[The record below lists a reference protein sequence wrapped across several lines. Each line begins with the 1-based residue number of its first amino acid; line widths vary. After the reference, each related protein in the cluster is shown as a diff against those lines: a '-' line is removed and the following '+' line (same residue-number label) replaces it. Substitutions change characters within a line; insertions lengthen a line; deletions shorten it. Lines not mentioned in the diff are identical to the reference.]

1 MLIKSIF
8 FILILGIS
16 FFANTQAR
24 FELGYSFGANA
35 TTSKTIKSDNMTWG
49 YYTPPLPST
58 WSNHWYLGWGNK
70 KDKIY
75 VVFDGG
81 GLGPT
86 FQVKSY
92 ANKYP
97 FDDNVSPDGSTNM
110 SVKTSIQGRARSNS
124 NLLKLSLLYKH
135 TLYFSKNF
143 YHKSVFGVG
152 YLKTRQAS
160 GGANFGSGQY
170 IDSLGWVEHGFIQD
184 KYEYFRLQNLYLT
197 FGYQLTYKIGNRWN
211 WNAQIMYNQGL
222 YKMIRWHTYRT
233 YSESLTGYTEFDEQW
248 SFTRLSY
255 FAFLTGVSYELPNKK
270 ERNAR
275 KHLD

>member
-1 MLIKSIF
+1 MLIKSVF
-8 FILILGIS
+8 YILIVGVS
-16 FFANTQAR
+16 FIANAQAR
-24 FELGYSFGANA
+24 FEFGYSFGANA
-35 TTSKTIKSDNMTWG
+35 TTSKTVKSDNMTWG

-58 WSNHWYLGWGNK
+58 WSNHWSLGWGKK
-70 KDKIY
+70 KDK
-75 VVFDGG
+75 VFLVFDGG

-86 FQVKSY
+86 FQVKAY
-92 ANKYP
+92 PNKFP
-97 FDDNVSPDGSTNM
+97 LNDTPDSGSVITNF
-110 SVKTSIQGRARSNS
+110 STATGLQGRARSNS
-124 NLLKLSLLYKH
+124 NLLKFSILYKH
-135 TLYFSKNF
+135 TWFEKNKF
-143 YHKSVFGVG
+143 QHKSIIGFG

-170 IDSLGWVEHGFIQD
+170 INDSLGWVEHAFIQD

-197 FGYQLTYKIGNRWN
+197 FGYQLTYKIGDRWN

-255 FAFLTGVSYELPNKK
+255 FAFLTGVSYEIGGKSKK
-270 ERNAR
+270 M
-275 KHLD
+275 